1 MSQSTIGYN
10 DELEWFSKN
19 T

>member
-19 T
+19 A